1 MSAVGTAR
9 PLRQVTGST
18 AFGGQGRRFI
28 DLTVTLAVLDFKV
41 RYFGS
46 ALGYL
51 WQLMRPLML
60 FGVLFIVFTEFV
72 KFNEGVKFFPAY
84 LLTSI
89 MLFTFFSD
97 ATGGA
102 VTAVLDRENLVR
114 KIQFP
119 RVVIPLASV
128 LTAVFNLLTNLVAV
142 GALVLATGVRPM
154 WTWLLVPLL
163 VALLC
168 TLATGLALLLSALYV
183 RFRDVEPIW
192 EVLLQVLFYGSPIL
206 YAIEIVPSDT
216 ARQLIMCNPIATILQ
231 QMRHWLIDPNALS
244 APQAI
249 GSWTMMMIPI
259 SISAVICF
267 LGVWYFTRAAP
278 RIAEEL

>member
-1 MSAVGTAR
+1 MSTIGTAR
-9 PLRQVTGST
+9 PLQPVTGST
-18 AFGGQGRRFI
+18 AFGGKGRRFV

-46 ALGYL
+46 ALGYF
-51 WQLMRPLML
+51 WQLMRPLLL

-84 LLTSI
+84 LLTAI
-89 MLFTFFSD
+89 MLFTFFAD

-102 VTAVLDRENLVR
+102 VTSVLDRENLVR

-128 LTAVFNLLTNLVAV
+128 LTAIFNLLTNLVAV
-142 GALVLATGVRPM
+142 GVLVLATGVRPM
-154 WTWLLVPLL
+154 WTWLLVPFLIG
-163 VALLC
+163 ALC
-168 TLATGLALLLSALYV
+168 ALATGMSMLLSALYV
-183 RFRDVEPIW
+183 RYRDMEPIW
-192 EVLLQVLFYGSPIL
+192 EVTLQVLFYGSPIL

-216 ARQLIMCNPIATILQ
+216 ARQVIMCNPIATILQ
-231 QMRHWLIDPNALS
+231 QVRHWLIDPGALS

-259 SISAVICF
+259 SISVVVCV
-267 LGVWYFTRAAP
+267 LGVWYYQREAP
-278 RIAEEL
+278 RIAEDL

>member
-1 MSAVGTAR
+1 MPAQPP
-9 PLRQVTGST
+9 PLREVTGLDGLRRP
-18 AFGGQGRRFI
+18 AARRFV

-60 FGVLFIVFTEFV
+60 FGVLFVVFTEFV
-72 KFNEGVKFFPAY
+72 KFNEGVKFFPAV
-84 LLTSI
+84 LLTAI

-97 ATGGA
+97 ATGAA

-119 RVVIPLASV
+119 RVVVPL
-128 LTAVFNLLTNLVAV
+128 AV
-142 GALVLATGVRPM
+142 GAHRDASTCSRTSWRWRCSCWPSACGRCGRGC
-154 WTWLLVPLL
+154 WFPLL
-163 VALLC
+163 CWPCCARWPPALSM
-168 TLATGLALLLSALYV
+168 LLSALYV

-192 EVLLQVLFYGSPIL
+192 EVILQVLFYGSPIL

-216 ARQLIMCNPIATILQ
+216 ARQADHVQPASPRSSSRSAT
-231 QMRHWLIDPNALS
+231 
-244 APQAI
+244 
-249 GSWTMMMIPI
+249 G
-259 SISAVICF
+259 
-267 LGVWYFTRAAP
+267 
-278 RIAEEL
+278 

>member
-1 MSAVGTAR
+1 VSAVGSAP
-9 PLRQVTGST
+9 PLTPVTGST
-18 AFGGQGRRFI
+18 AFGGKGRRFV

-46 ALGYL
+46 ALGYF
-51 WQLMRPLML
+51 WQLARPLML
-60 FGVLFIVFTEFV
+60 FGVLFVVFTQFV
-72 KFNEGVKFFPAY
+72 KFNEGIKFFPAY

-89 MLFTFFSD
+89 MLFTFFAD

-119 RVVIPLASV
+119 RVVIPLSSV
-128 LTAVFNLLTNLVAV
+128 LTAIFNLLTNMVAV
-142 GALVLATGVRPM
+142 GVFVVVTGVKPLATWVLVPFLVGALCVLAIGM
-154 WTWLLVPLL
+154 SM
-163 VALLC
+163 
-168 TLATGLALLLSALYV
+168 LLSALYV
-183 RFRDVEPIW
+183 RYRDMEPIW

-216 ARQLIMCNPIATILQ
+216 ARQAIMCNPIATILQ
-231 QMRHWLIDPNALS
+231 QMRHWFIDNSALS

-249 GSWTMMMIPI
+249 GSWAMMAIPI
-259 SISAVICF
+259 SISVLVCVAG
-267 LGVWYFTRAAP
+267 LWYFNREAP
-278 RIAEEL
+278 RIAEDL